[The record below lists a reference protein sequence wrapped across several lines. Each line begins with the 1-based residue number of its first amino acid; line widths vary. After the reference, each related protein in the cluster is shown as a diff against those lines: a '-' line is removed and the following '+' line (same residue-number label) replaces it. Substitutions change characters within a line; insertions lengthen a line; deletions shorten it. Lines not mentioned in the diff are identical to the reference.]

1 MADESD
7 VLARLSRV
15 LETQSLGFGSD
26 LDASSTQEILAKL
39 SGEIGDVSI
48 AESRDEGGYSRS
60 IMAGKVQMPNRKKT
74 PYEVWAES
82 QMSEV
87 VKVSSAKSYSS
98 FKCKNIIVT
107 VRQQKRLF

>member
-48 AESRDEGGYSRS
+48 AESRDEGGYSR
-60 IMAGKVQMPNRKKT
+60 T
-74 PYEVWAES
+74 PEKCRATPPT
-82 QMSEV
+82 
-87 VKVSSAKSYSS
+87 VSGAP
-98 FKCKNIIVT
+98 VD
-107 VRQQKRLF
+107 